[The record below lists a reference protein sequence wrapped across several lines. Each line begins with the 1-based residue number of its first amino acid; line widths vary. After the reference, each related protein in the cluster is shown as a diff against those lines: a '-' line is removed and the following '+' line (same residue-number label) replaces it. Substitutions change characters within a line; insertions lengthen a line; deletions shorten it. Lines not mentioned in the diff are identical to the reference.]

1 MTISGPGVITGGGGS
16 ALNDPIRNP
25 QTWDV
30 IILAGVQSP
39 GICKLEGFDRDN
51 GWQEK
56 KGKGSVGAT
65 LTYVQRP
72 PAKGKIVFTLWT
84 SAHFLG
90 WEQNFRKLFMYNS
103 SATPDQQAV
112 TISHPALD
120 DIQLSQ
126 VVTKKISPVRH
137 MGKGKYHVV
146 VELWEYVPTPKTSVV
161 QSVTFANPNPS
172 STLGPGLGAQQPS
185 AAQKA
190 KQLISSLLAQAQS
203 NP

>member
-1 MTISGPGVITGGGGS
+1 VTISGPGAITGGGGS
-16 ALNDPIRNP
+16 GLNDPINNP
-25 QTWDV
+25 QSWDTV
-30 IILAGVQSP
+30 LIAGVQSP

-65 LTYVQRP
+65 LTYVQAP
-72 PAKGKIVFTLWT
+72 PTKGKIIFVLWN
-84 SAHFLG
+84 AAQFLA
-90 WEQNFRKLFMYNS
+90 WQNFRPLFLYNS

-120 DIQLSQ
+120 DVNLSQ
-126 VVTKKISPVRH
+126 VVCKKISPVRH

-146 VELWEYVPTPKTSVV
+146 VELIEYRPTPKQSVV
-161 QSVTFANPNPS
+161 FSTTLANPNPP